1 MKASL
6 KACHETLP
14 VTPSALSLDSASAN
28 AHVTRP
34 MRSFIFFS
42 LCAAAAGCAARSA
55 TSGSEENTGID
66 SLNARIVAAYRTH
79 DPKAYAALWTDSA
92 VFEWP
97 TFNTVRGPAGMAEM
111 ARSNWATLRDMDL
124 RLDVSTRRVS
134 GDDATEFGAFQQSY
148 TDSTGK
154 RFTEYGRYVSYLLR
168 QDDGR
173 WLMDRFFGFEDSTR
187 SR

>member
-1 MKASL
+1 MRILVSL
-6 KACHETLP
+6 LLCVSSACAARP
-14 VTPSALSLDSASAN
+14 VSSTSAN
-28 AHVTRP
+28 A
-34 MRSFIFFS
+34 
-42 LCAAAAGCAARSA
+42 
-55 TSGSEENTGID
+55 GID

-97 TFNTVRGPAGMAEM
+97 AFNTVHRPAGMAEM

-134 GDDATEFGAFQQSY
+134 SDNATEFGAFQQSF
-148 TDSTGK
+148 TDSSGG
-154 RFTEYGRYVSYLLR
+154 RFVEYGRYVSYLLR
-168 QDDGR
+168 QPDGR

-187 SR
+187 KR